1 MKRSQDRIGKFVAV
15 KVAAENLDHDD
26 MLVYFLDQTHTFNTT
41 LNTCETEKSILNTV
55 ASFLSDFGFNA
66 TFLFKTNKEH
76 PDDFIL
82 SQRYENQKI
91 EISNKEFLAIHA
103 QIKEKNSVR
112 FISLNEENQSSFLY
126 SYKFDIETDK
136 EFILYT
142 MGSDQV
148 LTNKNYAKLFELVGS
163 LVRNQLARIEE
174 QREVKKIKESLEQ
187 LVEKKSSD
195 LDRVVETL
203 SQQYSELKYQHDK
216 RVELIKEIHHRVN
229 NNLQVISSL
238 LSLYISTSD
247 KKERKSLEDVRDRVQ
262 VMALIHLNV
271 YKSVEMNLIDFKS
284 YLRDLFSYLRS
295 VNNKVKL
302 FSNIETVVNTIKLD
316 TLVPLGLLI
325 TEVVDF
331 WIKSAH
337 DQKFDKLE
345 LEVNIKKDLKT
356 NVQTLILKDKHQK
369 NILGQLDNLDHQ
381 EQISTILLSALTE
394 QLEGKYEVNFNDTN
408 EFKFSFID

>member
-41 LNTCETEKSILNTV
+41 LNTCETEKSLFNTV

-66 TFLFKTNKEH
+66 TFLFKTNKEQA
-76 PDDFIL
+76 DDFIL

-112 FISLNEENQSSFLY
+112 FISLNKENQSSFLY

-136 EFILYT
+136 EFILYA

-356 NVQTLILKDKHQK
+356 NVQTLILKDKHHK

>member
-41 LNTCETEKSILNTV
+41 LNTCETEKSLLNTV

-112 FISLNEENQSSFLY
+112 FISLNKENQSSFLY
-126 SYKFDIETDK
+126 SYEFDIETDK
-136 EFILYT
+136 EFILYA

-356 NVQTLILKDKHQK
+356 NVQTLILKDKHHK

>member
-41 LNTCETEKSILNTV
+41 LNTCETEKSLLNTV

-66 TFLFKTNKEH
+66 TFLFKTNKEQA
-76 PDDFIL
+76 DDFIL

>member
-41 LNTCETEKSILNTV
+41 LNTCETEKSLLNTV

-112 FISLNEENQSSFLY
+112 FISLNKENQSSFLY
-126 SYKFDIETDK
+126 SYEFDIETDK
-136 EFILYT
+136 EFILYA

>member
-41 LNTCETEKSILNTV
+41 LNTCETEKSLLNTV

-66 TFLFKTNKEH
+66 TFLFKTNKEQA
-76 PDDFIL
+76 DDFIL

-356 NVQTLILKDKHQK
+356 NVQSLILKDKHHK